1 MSNVA
6 VLEQQI
12 NGIAPS
18 FNELAEIHGAVN
30 FKREASFAI
39 QALNNND
46 WLMRVAYENPESL
59 QFAVLNVAAIGLS
72 LNPALKQ
79 AYLVPRRVNKMN
91 KVVLDIPYLGLV
103 HLACES
109 GAIKWMQAQLVYSK
123 DKFVFRGVGEKPQ
136 HEFDAFGDR
145 GNVVGVYSISKT
157 EDGEYLCD
165 FMRLDEVYAIRDRTD
180 AWKSYKA
187 GKAKSCPWATDEGE
201 MIKKTMIKRAYKLL
215 PKNDKAGRLAKAV
228 DVLNEHEGIDF
239 EKESEPTVKHST
251 TAQIE
256 EIKNILSDLQRSEK
270 DFLGYFGRVL
280 KREISSVEDLNVNEA
295 EQALIQLRSFKKPEA
310 INEDTNATA

>member
-6 VLEQQI
+6 VLEQSI

-18 FNELAEIHGAVN
+18 FNDLAEIHGAVN

-39 QALNNND
+39 QALKNND
-46 WLMRVAYENPESL
+46 YLMRVAYENPESL

-79 AYLVPRRVNKMN
+79 AYLVPRRVGGENR
-91 KVVLDIPYLGLV
+91 VVLDIPYLGLV

-123 DKFVFRGVGEKPQ
+123 DTFRFLGVGERPH

-145 GNVVGVYSISKT
+145 GDVVGVYSVSKT

-165 FMRLDEVYAIRDRTD
+165 FMRLDEVFAIRDRTD
-180 AWKSYKA
+180 AWKSFKA
-187 GKAKSCPWATDEGE
+187 GRAKSCPWATDEGE

-239 EKESEPTVKHST
+239 DREEPRKHST
-251 TAQIE
+251 QSQVE
-256 EIKNILSDLQRSEK
+256 EIKGLISELKRTEK

-280 KREISSVEDLNVNEA
+280 KREVAAVEELSIDEA
-295 EQALIQLRSFKKPEA
+295 EQALIQLRNFKKPEA
-310 INEDTNATA
+310 KNEDDNATA